1 MHPFG
6 ERKAMTWE
14 TQFQYWPIAGRRD
27 SRNHRSAK
35 LTPRI
40 VAELRRIHS
49 TGTVSYRALARYT
62 LTTYGIHISRQ
73 AIERA
78 VQGYTWKAVTVPDN
92 GAE

>member
-1 MHPFG
+1 MHFEG
-6 ERKAMTWE
+6 EHKAMNWE
-14 TQFQYWPIAGRRD
+14 TQFQYWPVAGRRD
-27 SRNHRSAK
+27 SCNHRSAK

-40 VAELRRIHS
+40 VAELRRIHATNS
-49 TGTVSYRALARYT
+49 MSYRALARYT
-62 LTTYGIHISRQ
+62 FATYGIHISRQ